1 MLLSNLCPSCN
12 VEAAFPN
19 CLMMQHLKDL
29 VAARQEQ
36 ITHHG
41 LTYDAVFFTSKS
53 ITGIKL
59 SAVHQFVVI
68 KEQGP
73 QEG

>member
-1 MLLSNLCPSCN
+1 
-12 VEAAFPN
+12 
-19 CLMMQHLKDL
+19 MMQHLKDL